1 MKPYASLQ
9 DVREDLYGFS
19 RKFPANVPRMSLREG
34 LSGTSP
40 PWNIIH
46 HIFLNQTLSTCRQL
60 DVGIASAFLIICCIT
75 RNCSRK
81 FSVED

>member
-9 DVREDLYGFS
+9 DVREDLYGFP
-19 RKFPANVPRMSLREG
+19 RKFSANVPWTSLREG

-46 HIFLNQTLSTCRQL
+46 HISY
-60 DVGIASAFLIICCIT
+60 
-75 RNCSRK
+75 
-81 FSVED
+81 FSIKH

>member
-19 RKFPANVPRMSLREG
+19 RKFQANVPRMSLREG

-46 HIFLNQTLSTCRQL
+46 HISYFSIKHLQH
-60 DVGIASAFLIICCIT
+60 VGNRMLA
-75 RNCSRK
+75 
-81 FSVED
+81 